1 MFWSCLSSGLYITLR
16 AIFTDWRSFD
26 PVVDSIFFGLLLTS
40 YMTSFS
46 KNGNFK
52 WYPSLKVYILTP
64 LILLKRNACSPV
76 LTWYMKDF
84 PKNITE
90 NKDEIN
96 PPANPSCVLYYILI
110 NNYYK
115 II

>member
-1 MFWSCLSSGLYITLR
+1 
-16 AIFTDWRSFD
+16 
-26 PVVDSIFFGLLLTS
+26 
-40 YMTSFS
+40 
-46 KNGNFK
+46 
-52 WYPSLKVYILTP
+52 
-64 LILLKRNACSPV
+64 
-76 LTWYMKDF
+76 MKDF

-110 NNYYK
+110 NNYNK